1 MAGLCLLT
9 GSVILSLKV
18 YLGESYT
25 DVLIPHNQLPHAK
38 HFSLKEQVCVHLCVC
53 VCVHVGTHTSVCV
66 YSGWSVSRDGQ
77 AYFCFPEIL
86 CDALYQVPI
95 IAGSWAP
102 HFLEFMM
109 LKRGEGITR
118 HWRVLQPLFS

>member
-66 YSGWSVSRDGQ
+66 CSCVHVCVPVSPD
-77 AYFCFPEIL
+77 F
-86 CDALYQVPI
+86 
-95 IAGSWAP
+95 S
-102 HFLEFMM
+102 MM
-109 LKRGEGITR
+109 LFTLTSVPSGPRKVIDFWLVQLYTC
-118 HWRVLQPLFS
+118 WS